1 MARSE
6 TPEAKLPSA
15 KVSFSLRIAAI
26 VLRTIFICALLAL
39 TLRVSMPQNE
49 TIWTAYDTPS
59 DLIRLCLGLTV
70 CVWLVF
76 QLFHGPNDVHAYRTW
91 GLSQAPSY

>member
-26 VLRTIFICALLAL
+26 VLRTIFICALLEMCIRDSRIVIAKPVTTTSVPSRGKIDGAGLIRPSVAPSAL
-39 TLRVSMPQNE
+39 GGPAKTFAGINGTTLRPK
-49 TIWTAYDTPS
+49 
-59 DLIRLCLGLTV
+59 R
-70 CVWLVF
+70 
-76 QLFHGPNDVHAYRTW
+76 
-91 GLSQAPSY
+91 